1 MHRPGHSV
9 VWLAVGAA
17 ALAGL
22 ARCSFGIDPDTG
34 HFACA
39 VAADCGGGQWCVV
52 PTDGGSGYCY
62 PTGQCAPE
70 DCSIPQC
77 LGESCVADGGP
88 EKCVE
93 RVLLPDGGVVDAGT
107 PADGGTDAGMDAG
120 QIVYGCGL
128 P

>member
-1 MHRPGHSV
+1 MPRPAMAIPQT
-9 VWLAVGAA
+9 LAGLAGTA
-17 ALAGL
+17 ALVVL
-22 ARCSFGIDPDTG
+22 ARCSFGIDPDQG

-39 VAADCGGGQWCVV
+39 VAADCASGQWCVV
-52 PTDGGSGYCY
+52 PTDGGTGYCY

-77 LGESCVADGGP
+77 LGEACVSDGGP

-93 RVLLPDGGVVDAGT
+93 RFLLVDGGVVDAGS
-107 PADGGTDAGMDAG
+107 DGGAADAG
-120 QIVYGCGL
+120 QIIYRCGL